1 MYDNTKPINAEL
13 VMDPSDVSLDVNMN
27 YDIGKNIII
36 LYDRCCLIKILCV
49 KFLPIYISKCRHF
62 NWHTCMFK
70 TELFILL
77 LDRPNFGIIF
87 ENVFSFT
94 FFFLLD
100 TFKQFIW
107 MFSENPQNVL
117 HVNAKFA
124 DESGL
129 TAEVFRNMGS
139 QRISDTLINLRLKTS
154 RILHTSVHW
163 NPDLLK
169 TVKVCI

>member
-49 KFLPIYISKCRHF
+49 KFLPIYIFKCRHF

-87 ENVFSFT
+87 ENTFSFT
-94 FFFLLD
+94 FFSFWILLNNLYECFQKIHKMFCTWMPNLQMKVDSQLKYLETWEAKEFL
-100 TFKQFIW
+100 
-107 MFSENPQNVL
+107 
-117 HVNAKFA
+117 
-124 DESGL
+124 
-129 TAEVFRNMGS
+129 
-139 QRISDTLINLRLKTS
+139 
-154 RILHTSVHW
+154 IL
-163 NPDLLK
+163 L
-169 TVKVCI
+169 

>member
-1 MYDNTKPINAEL
+1 
-13 VMDPSDVSLDVNMN
+13 
-27 YDIGKNIII
+27 
-36 LYDRCCLIKILCV
+36 
-49 KFLPIYISKCRHF
+49 
-62 NWHTCMFK
+62 
-70 TELFILL
+70 
-77 LDRPNFGIIF
+77 
-87 ENVFSFT
+87 
-94 FFFLLD
+94 
-100 TFKQFIW
+100 

-129 TAEVFRNMGS
+129 TAEIFRNMGS